1 LLVSEL
7 CRNAV
12 HVLAKDVKVESHP
25 PQDNQNV
32 GRSLQD
38 NHSVGQISH
47 DYWLTLSKLGVRS
60 QYPQ

>member
-12 HVLAKDVKVESHP
+12 HVLAKDVKVESYP
-25 PQDNQNV
+25 QQDNHNV

-38 NHSVGQISH
+38 NRNTGQFSH
-47 DYWLTLSKLGVRS
+47 DYWLIIRAGGARVRF
-60 QYPQ
+60 Q